1 MPIPH
6 GFPISLTAGPRDD
19 SPPPPPP
26 PPARSPSLSPPPE
39 EETQSPVAKDAAPA
53 KPSPRKRTPKKPAVA
68 AVNKGIAAAPAS
80 VPASTADAV
89 AQALRVDRLESA
101 VLGQDAASHAS
112 LLAGIR
118 TELARLATCVPATSP
133 ANALADLEARMDVR
147 INNATSAADV
157 SLQEE
162 MSVFAAQIAT
172 IKADSVRTM
181 ELLQGTSSAVEHAQ
195 LAASVD
201 EVCALTLGN
210 IDAVNRLG
218 DCVSEAMSMLLR
230 LSHPN
235 GERNGEDRGRKRRCN
250 ESRSPSPRP
259 PPCGHSSHPAP
270 CGRSPAPA
278 ARARSDDE
286 GHRNFG
292 PSVIHSRARHN
303 NNYGVKPG
311 PSTHCPP
318 PQRRSSSPAP
328 PLPPA
333 QKGQYCALFG
343 KVRFMSRSRAN
354 PATIFTQVQHVI
366 EMHPRK
372 VELRGLP
379 MECAWVKDSSF
390 VTIHFATERAR
401 DDFISG
407 WGSGCVGFER
417 IRASRA

>member
-1 MPIPH
+1 M
-6 GFPISLTAGPRDD
+6 A
-19 SPPPPPP
+19 
-26 PPARSPSLSPPPE
+26 E
-39 EETQSPVAKDAAPA
+39 DAAPA
-53 KPSPRKRTPKKPAVA
+53 KPSPRKRTPKKPAAPRRGRSSATLAAQVA
-68 AVNKGIAAAPAS
+68 AVNEGIAAAPAS
-80 VPASTADAV
+80 VPASTVDAV

-147 INNATSAADV
+147 INDATSAADA

-162 MSVFAAQIAT
+162 MSAFDAQIAT

-201 EVCALTLGN
+201 EVRALTLGN

-218 DCVSEAMSMLLR
+218 DRVSEAMSMLLR

-235 GERNGEDRGRKRRCN
+235 GERNGEDRGRKRRRD

-259 PPCGHSSHPAP
+259 PPR
-270 CGRSPAPA
+270 GRSPAPA
-278 ARARSDDE
+278 ARARSASPPPPPQDDE

-303 NNYGVKPG
+303 NNYGAEPG
-311 PSTHCPP
+311 PSTRRPP
-318 PQRRSSSPAP
+318 PQRRSPSPAP

-343 KVRFMSRSRAN
+343 KVRFTSRSRAN
-354 PATIFTQVQHVI
+354 PATIFTQVQNVI

-379 MECAWVKDSSF
+379 KECAWVKDSSF
-390 VTIHFATERAR
+390 ITIHFATERAR

-417 IRASRA
+417 VRASRA